1 MRTRLATAATIAV
14 AAIGIGAC
22 GGSSNSDDPIAD
34 FASTPEPATTTAS
47 ATDATAT
54 TATTPPTATP
64 TASTKPAK
72 SSGKTIKQLVIS
84 KNLKKKPSIGRP
96 TGAPPTKLYTR
107 DIVKGKGKAAKS
119 GDNVSVQYVG
129 VSYSDGVQ
137 FDASWDRN
145 AQFPFQLGKGN
156 VIKGWDQGIVGM
168 KVGGRR
174 LLVIPPA
181 LAYGNQ
187 ANGKI
192 AANATLIFVVD
203 LKKIGS

>member
-1 MRTRLATAATIAV
+1 MRTRIATAATIAV

-47 ATDATAT
+47 TTDITKTPT
-54 TATTPPTATP
+54 TT
-64 TASTKPAK
+64 TASTKPVK

-84 KNLKKKPSIGRP
+84 KDLKKKPSIGRP
-96 TGAPPTKLYTR
+96 TGAPPTKLYKR
-107 DIVKGKGKAAKS
+107 DVVKGKGKAAKS

-156 VIKGWDQGIVGM
+156 VIKGWDEGIAGM
-168 KVGGRR
+168 RVGGRR
-174 LLVIPPA
+174 LLVIPPS